1 MLLEVDDFIIGVH
14 SEYQCELNTKLTE
27 RFQFGKFA
35 FGNESYAG
43 REIVVKEDRI
53 DITQE
58 KYILEQLHPVPL
70 SKGRKKD
77 RNAPLQS
84 HEFAAARSLLYKTS
98 WVAKETRPEAAGM
111 CSISASRLHVGTIED
126 IHLMNR
132 MVGHLRSTAQ
142 RPLIR
147 SGKSSLVTCHSS
159 PALMQVEWDRFPIR
173 QIQMDWCPMELREHG
188 WFSLRRLCRQEL
200 RK

>member
-1 MLLEVDDFIIGVH
+1 MKLLEVDDFIIGAH
-14 SEYQCELNTKLTE
+14 SEYQCELDTKLKE

-58 KYILEQLHPVPL
+58 RYILEQLHPVPL

-84 HEFAAARSLLYKTS
+84 H
-98 WVAKETRPEAAGM
+98 
-111 CSISASRLHVGTIED
+111 
-126 IHLMNR
+126 
-132 MVGHLRSTAQ
+132 
-142 RPLIR
+142 
-147 SGKSSLVTCHSS
+147 
-159 PALMQVEWDRFPIR
+159 
-173 QIQMDWCPMELREHG
+173 
-188 WFSLRRLCRQEL
+188 
-200 RK
+200 

>member
-1 MLLEVDDFIIGVH
+1 MMLLEVDDFIIGVH
-14 SEYQCELNTKLTE
+14 SEYQCELDTKLKE

-84 HEFAAARSLLYKTS
+84 REFAAARSLLYKTS
-98 WVAKETRPEAAGM
+98 WVAKETRLEAAGM
-111 CSISASRLHVGTIED
+111 CSISASRLHVAPWKIF
-126 IHLMNR
+126 I
-132 MVGHLRSTAQ
+132 S
-142 RPLIR
+142 
-147 SGKSSLVTCHSS
+147 
-159 PALMQVEWDRFPIR
+159 
-173 QIQMDWCPMELREHG
+173 
-188 WFSLRRLCRQEL
+188 
-200 RK
+200 